1 MPEGARSPTFP
12 RTWAPWA
19 AARRA
24 PRALRPL
31 LYQLPGVHHTE
42 DAYIGPG
49 KATEHEMAGRGGAER
64 GTLPQVRAGRA
75 CFCAGVRPACASLCA
90 GARLGRAFLCA
101 GAQLSAR
108 SQRRAGTQRAIGK
121 ERSAAEICGM
131 ASGHERPGADFRRGI
146 RARRNRE
153 LGPSLRSLSF
163 LSHFTSFP
171 CSKDLAG
178 CIGYT
183 GRRRGSRWKDEDP
196 PSSLAF

>member
-1 MPEGARSPTFP
+1 MHD
-12 RTWAPWA
+12 
-19 AARRA
+19 
-24 PRALRPL
+24 RPL
-31 LYQLPGVHHTE
+31 SPVLGRHGQRP
-42 DAYIGPG
+42 DAQPAHFGLCCISFRASITQRTRTSLPG

-183 GRRRGSRWKDEDP
+183 GRRRGSR
-196 PSSLAF
+196 